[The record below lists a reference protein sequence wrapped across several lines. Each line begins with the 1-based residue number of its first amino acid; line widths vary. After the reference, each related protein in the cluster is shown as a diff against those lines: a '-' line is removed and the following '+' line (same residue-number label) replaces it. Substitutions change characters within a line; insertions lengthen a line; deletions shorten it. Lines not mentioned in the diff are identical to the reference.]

1 MKGHPEDAT
10 ELVVEALARPRVL
23 LDLSPTRW
31 DELLCRA
38 RNTRLLGRLSAEL
51 EALGLLDSLPRQA
64 VGQIRAE
71 LTAAEENAR
80 MVRWEVNRISRAL
93 RDVSAPVILLKGAAY
108 VLAGLPPAAGR
119 LCSDI
124 DIMVPKETLA
134 EVESALLRHGYE
146 AAKLDPYDQRY
157 YRTWMHELPPLWHS
171 ERQTMVDVHHTILPE
186 SGRVRPDPR
195 ALIEA
200 ARPLRDGLFILAP
213 PDMVLHSAA
222 HLFQDGDLD
231 GGLRDLVDLDLLF
244 RHFGAGPA
252 FWEGLVPRAIE
263 LSLARPLYYALRYC
277 QVLLGCPV
285 PVAVQQAVLVAEPS
299 LPVRSFMDALTC
311 RAVTPDGWDG
321 PSFPT
326 SSARFLLYVRSHW
339 LRMPPW
345 LLTRHLARKAMTR
358 AYPAG

>member
-1 MKGHPEDAT
+1 MRSDDAT
-10 ELVVEALARPRVL
+10 ELLVGALSRPR
-23 LDLSPTRW
+23 DLPELGPSRW

-38 RNTRLLGRLSAEL
+38 RNTRLLGRLGTEL
-51 EALGLLDSLPRQA
+51 EVLGLLDSIPGKA
-64 VGQIRAE
+64 AEQIRAE
-71 LTAAEENAR
+71 LNDAAENAR
-80 MVRWEVNRISRAL
+80 MVRWEVDRISRAL
-93 RDVSAPVILLKGAAY
+93 RDVGVPVILLKGAAY

-119 LCSDI
+119 LSSDV
-124 DIMVPKETLA
+124 DIMVPKQNLA
-134 EVESALLRHGYE
+134 EVESALLRQGYE

-157 YRTWMHELPPLWHS
+157 YRTWMHELPPLWHR
-171 ERQTMVDVHHTILPE
+171 ERQTVVDVHHTILPE

-200 ARPLRDGLFILAP
+200 ARPLRDGLLILAP

-244 RHFGAGPA
+244 RHFGADPA
-252 FWEGLVPRAIE
+252 FWDGLVPRAIE

-285 PVAVQQAVLVAEPS
+285 PAAVQQAVLVAEPM

-311 RAVTPDGWDG
+311 RAVTPDGWNA

-326 SSARFLLYVRSHW
+326 SWARFLLYVRSHW

-358 AYPAG
+358 AYPAR